1 MHKPSIAEA
10 VHNATFPRPKSN
22 DPTSFEAHIKRNL
35 VPEVRMET
43 SMFYGSLDCIEAQ
56 YPGLDY
62 SYGPHRMRLGRFP
75 WHRKL
80 FRVFDDLGLTKA
92 EIAFLCRWEGTKSA
106 RERYEKEE
114 GTKVR
119 DTTADGVR
127 PATPSPG
134 PIARFASDEVAQP
147 SSTRAS
153 TVKEEAIVKVNPIIT
168 DHLEEEKKDDD
179 EEEED
184 EEEEEARKEKEEEE
198 DEEEEESSDEEME
211 SYGLQLN
218 QRLLYATAARERGAN
233 VPMDEDWEQWLKEAV
248 ERGNY
253 SDMLDAIRTGQP
265 VGNASLNPSSPIPAN
280 NTALLSQLAISAR
293 QSVSMAV
300 AQSNRSLQHASSS
313 ASSTAR

>member
-10 VHNATFPRPKSN
+10 VHNATFPRPKPN
-22 DPTSFEAHIKRNL
+22 DPSSFSAHITRNL

-80 FRVFDDLGLTKA
+80 FRVFDELGLTKA
-92 EIAFLCRWEGTKSA
+92 EIDSLCRWEGTKSA

-134 PIARFASDEVAQP
+134 PIARFAADEVERP
-147 SSTRAS
+147 SSTKAPAA
-153 TVKEEAIVKVNPIIT
+153 KEKAIVEVTSVVT
-168 DHLEEEKKDDD
+168 DGISDEENDDEDEEDEETEAARKEKD
-179 EEEED
+179 EEEE
-184 EEEEEARKEKEEEE
+184 A
-198 DEEEEESSDEEME
+198 ESSDEEME

-265 VGNASLNPSSPIPAN
+265 VGHASSNPSSPIPTN
-280 NTALLSQLAISAR
+280 NTALLSQLALSAR
-293 QSVSMAV
+293 QSVNMAA
-300 AQSNRSLQHASSS
+300 AQSNRPLQHASTS
-313 ASSTAR
+313 ASGTAR